1 MSSRFFATGAA
12 VVASLVLAA
21 CADAPQPAGPEEQPE
36 MAAGRGQDQLPGWF
50 AKASPEV
57 LALPGTVFADHD
69 EANGRLVFG
78 IENAAASRGVE
89 QALSRLG
96 IPSTAYAI
104 RVVPPILP
112 MASLRDK
119 FRPTQ
124 GGIQI
129 HWGNYLCT
137 LGFNVDHAGGRSFIT
152 NSHCSGRQGGVQ
164 GTKYYQPL
172 SSTDPTVIATEVA
185 DPEYLRGITG
195 CPKGKKCR
203 RSDAARALYSAGV
216 ASTRGAIAKTSGPN
230 TGSITVTGAFT
241 IGSQATTS
249 NFPIGTDIN
258 KVGRTTGWT
267 QGDVAATCV
276 DTNVSG
282 SNVTQLCQT
291 WVNRAGVA
299 LVAGGDS
306 GSPVFIGTGS
316 SVQLVGILWGGSG
329 DGETFVFSPL
339 ANIVGEL
346 GAITATN

>member
-1 MSSRFFATGAA
+1 MSSRLFATGAA
-12 VVASLVLAA
+12 VAASLVLAA
-21 CADAPQPAGPEEQPE
+21 CAEAPQPAGPEDPPE
-36 MAAGRGQDQLPGWF
+36 AAVGRGQDPLPGWF
-50 AKASPEV
+50 AKASPHV

-112 MASLRDK
+112 MATLRDQ

-164 GTKYYQPL
+164 GTRYYQPL
-172 SSTDPTVIATEVA
+172 SSTDPTVVATEVA
-185 DPEYLRGITG
+185 DPDYARGGPG

-203 RSDAARALYSAGV
+203 RSDAARALYSASV
-216 ASTRGAIAKTSGPN
+216 ASSRGVIAKTSGPN
-230 TGSITVTGAFT
+230 NGSLTVTGTFA
-241 IGSQATTS
+241 IGSQSGAT
-249 NFPIGTDIN
+249 NFPIGTDVN

-267 QGDVAATCV
+267 QGDVEATCV

-282 SNVTQLCQT
+282 TNITQLCQT
-291 WVNRAGVA
+291 WVSRGGAL

-306 GSPVFIGTGS
+306 GSPVFIGTGT

-339 ANIVGEL
+339 ANIVAEL
-346 GAITATN
+346 GAVTATN